1 MILFEVAFLFT
12 FGLGRLDFFLKINK
26 PTCPFF
32 REVRVHI
39 FFKNTQLEALL
50 YNATSEIISAHYYL
64 PVYCFGETHI
74 KTMPLLLLLVHFSAG
89 FHRAKDPTLPSNMKF
104 LVSPSIINI

>member
-1 MILFEVAFLFT
+1 MDFLSKFNKHVG
-12 FGLGRLDFFLKINK
+12 FNNIGLAGSFFLKINNW
-26 PTCPFF
+26 TCLIK
-32 REVRVHI
+32 RTGV
-39 FFKNTQLEALL
+39 FFKNTPLEALL
-50 YNATSEIISAHYYL
+50 YNATSEMISAHYYL